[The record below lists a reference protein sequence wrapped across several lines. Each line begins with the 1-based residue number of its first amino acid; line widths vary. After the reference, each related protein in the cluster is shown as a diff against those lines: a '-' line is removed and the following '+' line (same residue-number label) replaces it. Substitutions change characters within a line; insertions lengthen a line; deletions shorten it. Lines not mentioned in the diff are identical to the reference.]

1 MMDTASLLSTLR
13 ERDVKLWVEDDRIRC
28 SAPAGALDEETRA
41 NLASRKQEILAFL
54 LEADAL
60 KSTPAAIVPIKPG
73 GRRPP
78 LFIVSGYR
86 GDVFFMLPLSRHL
99 HPEQPVLGVQPPG
112 LDGSE
117 PLHSVEALARFQVE
131 QIRRYRRNGPYL
143 VGGHCS
149 GGTIAFEVAQQ
160 LAAAGQ
166 EVALLALIGSPFPT
180 AFLPFNRFAA
190 RLTAGSL
197 AERKQKIK
205 RRLQK
210 LIRPPERVH
219 QPEAPPEVSSMTKID
234 LRVGGATL
242 AAVRAYRPHRY
253 DGEIDQFVSGEEW
266 HQAHRWRAF
275 ARTVR
280 EHRIGHLDIEE
291 ILRGP
296 EVSVLAASLQKRLD
310 TIASQASA

>member
-1 MMDTASLLSTLR
+1 
-13 ERDVKLWVEDDRIRC
+13 V
-28 SAPAGALDEETRA
+28 
-41 NLASRKQEILAFL
+41 F
-54 LEADAL
+54 
-60 KSTPAAIVPIKPG
+60 
-73 GRRPP
+73 
-78 LFIVSGYR
+78 FVSGYR
-86 GDVFFMLPLSRHL
+86 GDVFFMLPLSRRL

-117 PLHSVEALARFQVE
+117 PLASVEALARYQVE
-131 QIRRYRRNGPYL
+131 QIRRYRPNGPYL

-149 GGTIAFEVAQQ
+149 GGSIAFEVAQQ
-160 LAAAGQ
+160 LTAAGH
-166 EVALLALIGSPFPT
+166 EVALVALIGSPFPT
-180 AFLPFNRFAA
+180 AFSPLSLFAA
-190 RLTAGSL
+190 RLTSGSL
-197 AERKQKIK
+197 AERKQKMM

-242 AAVRAYRPHRY
+242 AAVRAYRPRHY

-266 HQAHRWRAF
+266 HHAHRWRPF

-280 EHRIGHLDIEE
+280 QHSLGSLDIEE

-296 EVSVLAASLQKRLD
+296 EVSVLAAALQKRLD
-310 TIASQASA
+310 TIVSQPAA